1 MGETRI
7 KRAWNVQRHKKY
19 RKIRMEGLKLIDISA
34 VIYLAITSLFESSI
48 FFKFLN
54 KSFPIM
60 Q

>member
-19 RKIRMEGLKLIDISA
+19 RTLRMEGLKLIDISA
-34 VIYLAITSLFESSI
+34 AIYLAITPLFESSI

-54 KSFPIM
+54 KSFPIT